1 MRVAEAYDPILAEL
15 AGPGDSQAAAAAAAI
30 GRLKESGA
38 LSDSQ
43 VDKAGAAISRRY
55 RAAQDSESLRTA
67 LLAVMR
73 VLGRGDFAPVIRS
86 ALSDKAAA
94 VRLEALRALPVIR
107 AATAEEIAPL
117 RQDGDRGV
125 RQAAIETLAVIGDAK
140 SIPAVLERTT
150 AAETDPALRTKAWE
164 TVVALLEKADTASVA
179 SVAKL
184 LADRPEAREY
194 RIRVLTLLAERYK
207 NDESSRTAT
216 QAELGELL
224 LAADQPARAA
234 EVLCAAR
241 AAAPEGRKDRLW
253 LVWVEA
259 QLRADD
265 PNALEHIS
273 QQTDG
278 DLFAA
283 AVERL
288 CQRLEVLR
296 AAERYQAAIAL
307 ADQALAKLGERLSS
321 TAQQGITAWR
331 TDCDRRGREAD
342 ATRVAGLLK
351 ALNSA
356 DAAAAEQARRELV
369 AMGKRAAL
377 PMVEQFRTSIS
388 DDAARGAMEKTVPA
402 LLSTID
408 GRFSGY
414 DPAAPLD
421 ERTRVVEAWLQK
433 AQP

>member
-1 MRVAEAYDPILAEL
+1 
-15 AGPGDSQAAAAAAAI
+15 
-30 GRLKESGA
+30 
-38 LSDSQ
+38 
-43 VDKAGAAISRRY
+43 
-55 RAAQDSESLRTA
+55 
-67 LLAVMR
+67 
-73 VLGRGDFAPVIRS
+73 
-86 ALSDKAAA
+86 
-94 VRLEALRALPVIR
+94 
-107 AATAEEIAPL
+107 
-117 RQDGDRGV
+117 
-125 RQAAIETLAVIGDAK
+125 
-140 SIPAVLERTT
+140 
-150 AAETDPALRTKAWE
+150 
-164 TVVALLEKADTASVA
+164 
-179 SVAKL
+179 
-184 LADRPEAREY
+184 
-194 RIRVLTLLAERYK
+194 
-207 NDESSRTAT
+207 
-216 QAELGELL
+216 
-224 LAADQPARAA
+224 
-234 EVLCAAR
+234 
-241 AAAPEGRKDRLW
+241 
-253 LVWVEA
+253 VEA